1 MAVSTSKLL
10 PRVNRVSGNSLSQ
23 ISKANKT
30 VNPEYVIVKKQVI
43 KVENLITGL
52 AGIQKKE
59 KERKRVSEEQTNF
72 RQREKKLESSFNIK
86 PSIKLPSLPKL
97 GFLDLVKNF
106 VVNVILGFIAV
117 RLVRHLPK
125 LIGVLKMILQVQ
137 EFILDTAGFLL
148 NGLVTFVDAG
158 YKAYD
163 FARSSLA
170 KVCGIGGKGAAQ
182 FCVEQMDSLTTLM
195 NRTIQTLIIGGL
207 LFSDFGGVGKGGLGG
222 GLIDAAADFV
232 GDKLLRRGAQQAVTT
247 GASAAG
253 GAGSAAGV
261 GAGAAAAVIAGVGLL
276 SSALGEGAFQ
286 LKKAGKGT
294 QKWFDD
300 KIKGAKAD
308 KNPITRFLKQ
318 GFWSMISNQFKV
330 GLWFLNGI
338 GSVLDIIGAPFRYAV
353 ELIRFGVMKL
363 ANDQKGI
370 EEQKK
375 NLGKFDARV
384 RDGIREQFAFLAPAF
399 KLLGMKKVGEGL
411 EKEGSFGSLYG
422 NKATKDMGYMNGG
435 VVRKF
440 AEGGSTIDAGD
451 ISKTAVKRQVKK
463 EKYSRLLSPEPR
475 KIDPGSDVGGLKQIQ
490 ELFPA
495 SEDRGKIKKDE
506 MMNPYGYMLSSHQ
519 KIADIKF
526 VGPLMSLVTRVLLG
540 DNVNKSDFRDAS
552 IALNSWIIR
561 GVKKNSDKD
570 MIDIIREDEL
580 AKIIEGSL
588 LKILDKRLTSIQ
600 NELRFQLGLQPIKG
614 SEEASADGC
623 PCPEESG
630 GGGSGSAVA
639 GDATDKAILDLIASV
654 ESGGYD
660 SVNTTY
666 GSSIGKP
673 TSMTIEEIGR
683 RGRGA
688 TGRYQHMPEYLVSRA
703 IAAGVNPKEKF
714 TPANQDKITLHF
726 LRSGH
731 PYDKW
736 RSGSVSDETFGKQ
749 MAKTWRG
756 LPYSPAGTY
765 SDGTPNKA
773 HISWGQYMASLK
785 RIKAGAGGMASL
797 SSSSKISPGSNA
809 ANVDDCVCDPE
820 TPNGDP
826 GDGTGGVVG
835 PSNFVQG
842 NSGASY
848 GIHFHIAPGSYDT
861 GDITSSKHNASARA
875 VAFQVAKAL
884 AGKKSIYLGRS
895 GATISGKEDDSTL
908 KNKIQSE
915 QVAHTAKGSQGGIDM
930 QVGGAYYPGAAVKF
944 PLQVEGMKYRPG
956 GFGVVAKVV
965 GANASV
971 AHGRYDEKGKEAP
984 QEGAAMYFHGGSV
997 RDTGMSKFLGGST
1010 GEKGGNAYL
1019 HKGEFVI
1026 DKDSVKLFG
1035 GIRFFDIINDV
1046 ENVSQLSKASSKLIA
1061 LLETYTG
1068 RKLMPDLIV
1077 EEGETVPMPYPLVM
1091 GENPSSSSG
1100 GGDSPNWEQDML
1112 AARG

>member
-1 MAVSTSKLL
+1 MAVSSSKLL
-10 PRVNRVSGNSLSQ
+10 PRVNRVSGKSLAQ
-23 ISKANKT
+23 ISKTNNA
-30 VNPEYVIVKKQVI
+30 VNPEYVIIKKQVI
-43 KVENLITGL
+43 KVESLISGL

-106 VVNVILGFIAV
+106 IVNVILGFIAV
-117 RLVRHLPK
+117 RMVRHLPK
-125 LIGVLKMILQVQ
+125 LIGIFKMVLQVQ
-137 EFILDTAGFLL
+137 EFILDTAGFLF

-170 KVCGIGGKGAAQ
+170 KICGIGGKSTAQ
-182 FCVEQMDSLTTLM
+182 FCVEQMDSLTSLM

-207 LFSDFGGVGKGGLGG
+207 LFSDFGSVGKGGLGG
-222 GLIDAAADFV
+222 GLVDAGADFV
-232 GDKLLRRGAQQAVTT
+232 RDKLLRRGAQQAVTT
-247 GASAAG
+247 GASQAAG
-253 GAGSAAGV
+253 TAGSAAGV
-261 GAGAAAAVIAGVGLL
+261 GAGAATAVVAGVGLL

-300 KIKGAKAD
+300 KIKSAKAD

-318 GFWSMISNQFKV
+318 GFWSMISSQFKV
-330 GLWFLNGI
+330 GLWFLNGM
-338 GSVLDIIGAPFRYAV
+338 GTVLDVIGAPFRYAV

-370 EEQKK
+370 EEQRK

-422 NKATKDMGYMNGG
+422 DKSVKDMGYMRGG
-435 VVRKF
+435 VVKKF
-440 AEGGSTIDAGD
+440 AEGGKIDAGD
-451 ISKTAVKRQVKK
+451 IDKTEVKRQVKK
-463 EKYSRLLSPEPR
+463 ERSSRLLSPEPR
-475 KIDPGSDVGGLKQIQ
+475 KIDPGSDVGGLEEIQ
-490 ELFPA
+490 EMFPQ
-495 SEDRGKIKKDE
+495 SENRGNIKKDE

-519 KIADIKF
+519 KVADIKF

-561 GVKKNSDKD
+561 GVKKNTNKD

-580 AKIIEGSL
+580 ARIIEGSL
-588 LKILDKRLTSIQ
+588 LNILDKRLTSIQ
-600 NELRFQLGLQPIKG
+600 NELRFQLGLEPIKG
-614 SEEASADGC
+614 AEEAAADGC

-630 GGGSGSAVA
+630 GGGSGGAVS
-639 GDATDKAILDLIASV
+639 GDSTDKAILDLIASV

-666 GSSIGKP
+666 GASIGKP

-688 TGRYQHMPEYLVSRA
+688 TGRYQHMPQYLVGRA
-703 IAAGVNPKEKF
+703 RAAGVNPNEKF

-726 LRSGH
+726 LRTSH

-736 RSGSVSDETFGKQ
+736 RSGSVSDEAFGKAL
-749 MAKTWRG
+749 AKTWRG

-765 SDGTPNKA
+765 ADGTPNKA
-773 HISWGQYMASLK
+773 HISWGQYMSSLK
-785 RIKAGAGGMASL
+785 KIKAGSGGT
-797 SSSSKISPGSNA
+797 SSSSPGSKISSSSNA

-826 GDGTGGVVG
+826 GDGVGGVPG
-835 PSNFVQG
+835 PSNFIQG

-848 GIHFHIAPGSYDT
+848 GIHFHIAPGSYET
-861 GDITSSKHNASARA
+861 GDITSSKHNASARS
-875 VAFQVAKAL
+875 VAFQVAKAFG
-884 AGKKSIYLGRS
+884 GKKSIYLGRS
-895 GATISGKEDDSTL
+895 GASISGKESDSDL

-915 QVAHTAKGSQGGIDM
+915 QVAHTARGSQGGIDL

-944 PLQVEGMKYRPG
+944 PLRVEGMKYRPG

-971 AHGRYDEKGKEAP
+971 AHGRYDEKGRQAP
-984 QEGAAMYFHGGSV
+984 QEGAKMYFHGGF
-997 RDTGMSKFLGGST
+997 TGRGGPA
-1010 GEKGGNAYL
+1010 KL
-1019 HKGEFVI
+1019 HEGEFVI
-1026 DKDSVKLFG
+1026 DKDSVEAFG
-1035 GIRFFDIINDV
+1035 TEFLRIINSV
-1046 ENVSQLSKASSKLIA
+1046 ENQTQLSSASSRLMEI
-1061 LLETYTG
+1061 LSTYTG
-1068 RKLMPDLIV
+1068 RKEMPELII
-1077 EEGETVPMPYPLVM
+1077 EEGEDVPMAYPFVM
-1091 GENPSSSSG
+1091 GEDSSSSFDG
-1100 GGDSPNWEQDML
+1100 GYSPNWEQDML

>member
-1 MAVSTSKLL
+1 
-10 PRVNRVSGNSLSQ
+10 
-23 ISKANKT
+23 
-30 VNPEYVIVKKQVI
+30 
-43 KVENLITGL
+43 
-52 AGIQKKE
+52 
-59 KERKRVSEEQTNF
+59 
-72 RQREKKLESSFNIK
+72 
-86 PSIKLPSLPKL
+86 
-97 GFLDLVKNF
+97 
-106 VVNVILGFIAV
+106 
-117 RLVRHLPK
+117 
-125 LIGVLKMILQVQ
+125 
-137 EFILDTAGFLL
+137 
-148 NGLVTFVDAG
+148 
-158 YKAYD
+158 
-163 FARSSLA
+163 
-170 KVCGIGGKGAAQ
+170 
-182 FCVEQMDSLTTLM
+182 
-195 NRTIQTLIIGGL
+195 
-207 LFSDFGGVGKGGLGG
+207 
-222 GLIDAAADFV
+222 
-232 GDKLLRRGAQQAVTT
+232 
-247 GASAAG
+247 
-253 GAGSAAGV
+253 
-261 GAGAAAAVIAGVGLL
+261 
-276 SSALGEGAFQ
+276 
-286 LKKAGKGT
+286 
-294 QKWFDD
+294 
-300 KIKGAKAD
+300 
-308 KNPITRFLKQ
+308 
-318 GFWSMISNQFKV
+318 
-330 GLWFLNGI
+330 
-338 GSVLDIIGAPFRYAV
+338 
-353 ELIRFGVMKL
+353 
-363 ANDQKGI
+363 
-370 EEQKK
+370 
-375 NLGKFDARV
+375 
-384 RDGIREQFAFLAPAF
+384 
-399 KLLGMKKVGEGL
+399 
-411 EKEGSFGSLYG
+411 
-422 NKATKDMGYMNGG
+422 MGYMNGG

-463 EKYSRLLSPEPR
+463 VTSSRILTPEPR
-475 KIDPGSDVGGLKQIQ
+475 KIDPGSDVGGVEKIQ

-506 MMNPYGYMLSSHQ
+506 MMNPYGYMLSSHK

-540 DNVNKSDFRDAS
+540 DNVNKSDFKDAS
-552 IALNSWIIR
+552 VALNSWVIR
-561 GVKKNSDKD
+561 GVQKNSDKD

-600 NELRFQLGLQPIKG
+600 NELRFQLGLQPVKG
-614 SEEASADGC
+614 AEEASADGC

-630 GGGSGSAVA
+630 GGGSGSAVS

-688 TGRYQHMPEYLVSRA
+688 TGRYQHMPQYLVGRA
-703 IAAGVNPKEKF
+703 KAAGVNSNEKF

-726 LRSGH
+726 LRTSH

-765 SDGTPNKA
+765 ADGTPNKA

-785 RIKAGAGGMASL
+785 RIKSGAGGMASI
-797 SSSSKISPGSNA
+797 SSSISPGSDA
-809 ANVDDCVCDPE
+809 ANVDDCVCDPD
-820 TPNGDP
+820 TPNGDPGDP

-835 PSNFVQG
+835 SSNFVQG

-848 GIHFHIAPGSYDT
+848 GIHFHIAPGSYQT
-861 GDITSSKHNASARA
+861 SDITSATHNASART
-875 VAFQVAKAL
+875 VAFQVAKAF

-915 QVAHTAKGSQGGIDM
+915 QVAHTAKGSQGGIDL

-944 PLQVEGMKYRPG
+944 PLQVEDMKYRPG

-971 AHGRYDEKGKEAP
+971 AHGRYDEKGKQAP

-997 RDTGMSKFLGGST
+997 RDTGMSKFMGGST
-1010 GEKGGNAYL
+1010 GEKGGNVYL
-1019 HKGEFVI
+1019 HKGEYVI

-1046 ENVSQLSKASSKLIA
+1046 ENVSQLSEASSKLIS
-1061 LLETYTG
+1061 LLESYTG
-1068 RKLMPDLIV
+1068 RKVMPDLIV
-1077 EEGETVPMPYPLVM
+1077 EEGENIPMPYPVVM
-1091 GENPSSSSG
+1091 GEGSPSGSDG
-1100 GGDSPNWEQDML
+1100 GSSPNWEQDML

>member
-1 MAVSTSKLL
+1 MGTM
-10 PRVNRVSGNSLSQ
+10 
-23 ISKANKT
+23 
-30 VNPEYVIVKKQVI
+30 
-43 KVENLITGL
+43 
-52 AGIQKKE
+52 
-59 KERKRVSEEQTNF
+59 
-72 RQREKKLESSFNIK
+72 
-86 PSIKLPSLPKL
+86 
-97 GFLDLVKNF
+97 LDV
-106 VVNVILGFIAV
+106 
-117 RLVRHLPK
+117 
-125 LIGVLKMILQVQ
+125 
-137 EFILDTAGFLL
+137 
-148 NGLVTFVDAG
+148 
-158 YKAYD
+158 
-163 FARSSLA
+163 
-170 KVCGIGGKGAAQ
+170 
-182 FCVEQMDSLTTLM
+182 
-195 NRTIQTLIIGGL
+195 
-207 LFSDFGGVGKGGLGG
+207 
-222 GLIDAAADFV
+222 
-232 GDKLLRRGAQQAVTT
+232 
-247 GASAAG
+247 
-253 GAGSAAGV
+253 
-261 GAGAAAAVIAGVGLL
+261 
-276 SSALGEGAFQ
+276 
-286 LKKAGKGT
+286 
-294 QKWFDD
+294 
-300 KIKGAKAD
+300 
-308 KNPITRFLKQ
+308 
-318 GFWSMISNQFKV
+318 
-330 GLWFLNGI
+330 
-338 GSVLDIIGAPFRYAV
+338 IGAPFRYAV

-370 EEQKK
+370 EGQRK

-422 NKATKDMGYMNGG
+422 DKAVKDMGYMKGG
-435 VVRKF
+435 VVKKF
-440 AEGGSTIDAGD
+440 AGGGTTIDAGD
-451 ISKTAVKRQVKK
+451 ISKTEVKRQVKK
-463 EKYSRLLSPEPR
+463 ERSSRLLSPEPR
-475 KIDPGSDVGGLKQIQ
+475 KIDPGSDVGGLEEIQ
-490 ELFPA
+490 EMFPQ
-495 SEDRGKIKKDE
+495 SENRGKIKKDE

-552 IALNSWIIR
+552 VALNSWIVK
-561 GVKKNSDKD
+561 GVNKNTNKD

-580 AKIIEGSL
+580 ARIIEGSL

-600 NELRFQLGLQPIKG
+600 NELRFQLGLEPVKG
-614 SEEASADGC
+614 AEESSADGC

-630 GGGSGSAVA
+630 GGGSGSAVS
-639 GDATDKAILDLIASV
+639 GDSTDKAILDLIASV

-660 SVNTTY
+660 SVNTSY
-666 GSSIGKP
+666 GASIGKP

-688 TGRYQHMPEYLVSRA
+688 TGRYQHMPEYLVGRA
-703 IAAGVNPKEKF
+703 RAAGVNSNEKF

-726 LRSGH
+726 LRTSH

-749 MAKTWRG
+749 LAKTWRG

-765 SDGTPNKA
+765 ADGTPNKA

-785 RIKAGAGGMASL
+785 RIKAGSGGMAST
-797 SSSSKISPGSNA
+797 SSSSTISPGSNA

-826 GDGTGGVVG
+826 GDGAGGVPG
-835 PSNFVQG
+835 SSNFVQG

-895 GATISGKEDDSTL
+895 GASISGKENDSDL

-915 QVAHTAKGSQGGIDM
+915 QTAHTAKGSQGGIDM

-971 AHGRYDEKGKEAP
+971 AHGKYDEKGKQAP
-984 QEGAAMYFHGGSV
+984 QEGGKMYFHGGF
-997 RDTGMSKFLGGST
+997 TG
-1010 GEKGGNAYL
+1010 KGGQAKL
-1019 HKGEFVI
+1019 HEGEFVI
-1026 DKDSVKLFG
+1026 DKDSVEAFG
-1035 GIRFFDIINDV
+1035 TEFLRIINSV
-1046 ENVSQLSKASSKLIA
+1046 ENQTQLSSASSRLMQI
-1061 LLETYTG
+1061 LSTYTG
-1068 RKLMPDLIV
+1068 RKEMPELII
-1077 EEGETVPMPYPLVM
+1077 EEGEDVPLAYPFVM
-1091 GENPSSSSG
+1091 GGDSSSSFG